1 VKGRPAVRRRRL
13 AAAGVLLL
21 PVLPLLSGGCAARAF
36 SPASP
41 EAASRAASVWDEAL
55 RRAPL
60 EGDANLLYDAAL
72 SQGVLST
79 HGTLALKLRGEAVS
93 GTLAGPLGAPIATY
107 ADGVL
112 RGEKLEPVRLPEHQL
127 RALLAGVWREGD
139 PEIAGQRGS
148 EVLLRWPDRP
158 SSDGILDLDRGELM
172 RLTVRRA
179 EGELEAR
186 YSGARAPW
194 PEAIEIDEKRTGSRL
209 KLKLLGSE
217 APP

>member
-1 VKGRPAVRRRRL
+1 MRGRPAARRLRL
-13 AAAGVLLL
+13 AAAEPLLL
-21 PVLPLLSGGCAARAF
+21 FTLLSVGCAARAF

-41 EAASRAASVWDEAL
+41 ETASRAASVWGDAL

-60 EGDANLLYDAAL
+60 AGDANLLYDAAL

-79 HGTLALKLRGEAVS
+79 RGTLALRLRGEGVA

-107 ADGVL
+107 AGGVL
-112 RGEKLEPVRLPEHQL
+112 RGEKLLPVRLPERQL

-139 PEIAGQRGS
+139 PEVAGQRGS
-148 EVLLRWPDRP
+148 QILLRWPDRP
-158 SSDGILDLDRGELM
+158 PTDGILDLDRGEIV
-172 RLTVRRA
+172 RLTVRRT

-194 PEAIEIDEKRTGSRL
+194 PEGIEIDEKRTGSRL
-209 KLKLLGSE
+209 KLKLLAQE
-217 APP
+217 VAR